1 MKKAVIYVLILAFV
15 CGLLCACEQTNFQQK
30 ILVTLVETD
39 DFTVEENGIWI
50 DPGQAARFTIRMN
63 AGCEL
68 TDTDYDGLYYIWKEN
83 GVTKLELRNV
93 YYPTRVNAQVTRYYR
108 RITYDPN
115 GGIGDRSTVT
125 YDTSVH
131 TRPNTAIGTDV
142 YTRDGHT
149 LIGWN
154 TASDGI
160 GEAVGLGSRI
170 TVPESGLTLYAQW
183 ASWTDASQF
192 TWETVSDGIRI
203 TGYLGND
210 EQVVIPETLEDLP
223 VTVIASGAFTGSSLR
238 EVILPKSLVTLE
250 AGAFT
255 DCALEAVRLFDN
267 IENISDGSFLRCP
280 ELHTLYINAIE
291 APYGYSFRRES
302 MYADKVDMLIN
313 AQGQKKLVFYAGC
326 SMWYNLNGQTA
337 QNALPDY
344 KVINMGLNGTV
355 NSYIL
360 MQILSH
366 YLEPGDIFFHTPE
379 LSSDQQ
385 FLTAIDM
392 DNNADILW
400 AALEYNYDLLTL
412 VDFRGID
419 NFFGSFRDYLAM
431 KSEETAYRQQYRDD
445 EGRTYLD
452 STGSLPF
459 ERVGQTEVLPEEE
472 AVHLDPEII
481 QGRDLS
487 LLQSFY
493 EDFSQRGIHVYISY
507 ACLLYTS
514 VPEAQQDNV
523 ALVDGLLRDAIGAM
537 EGPVLVSTLWDYLYE
552 RSEFY
557 NSAYHLQ
564 STVVDANTALW
575 LRDLKKQMTRD
586 GLLP

>member
-1 MKKAVIYVLILAFV
+1 
-15 CGLLCACEQTNFQQK
+15 
-30 ILVTLVETD
+30 
-39 DFTVEENGIWI
+39 
-50 DPGQAARFTIRMN
+50 
-63 AGCEL
+63 
-68 TDTDYDGLYYIWKEN
+68 
-83 GVTKLELRNV
+83 
-93 YYPTRVNAQVTRYYR
+93 
-108 RITYDPN
+108 
-115 GGIGDRSTVT
+115 
-125 YDTSVH
+125 
-131 TRPNTAIGTDV
+131 
-142 YTRDGHT
+142 
-149 LIGWN
+149 
-154 TASDGI
+154 
-160 GEAVGLGSRI
+160 
-170 TVPESGLTLYAQW
+170 
-183 ASWTDASQF
+183 
-192 TWETVSDGIRI
+192 
-203 TGYLGND
+203 
-210 EQVVIPETLEDLP
+210 
-223 VTVIASGAFTGSSLR
+223 
-238 EVILPKSLVTLE
+238 
-250 AGAFT
+250 
-255 DCALEAVRLFDN
+255 
-267 IENISDGSFLRCP
+267 
-280 ELHTLYINAIE
+280 
-291 APYGYSFRRES
+291 
-302 MYADKVDMLIN
+302 
-313 AQGQKKLVFYAGC
+313 
-326 SMWYNLNGQTA
+326 
-337 QNALPDY
+337 
-344 KVINMGLNGTV
+344 MGLNGTV